1 MATVYLHIG
10 LPKTGTTALQH
21 FLYNND
27 KALKEHDICFPD
39 FGLRYPGVGT
49 RKNGR
54 FLIVP
59 GKDANGNPDYS
70 VPAAEYGPT
79 LDKIADLSKTYG
91 RIFLTDE
98 GIWNI
103 SRKRSDFWPKLKA
116 DLADRGLDLKIIIYL
131 RRQDSFI
138 ESLYAQKIK
147 ETKNSYTFFEFLE
160 SEHVSNWPLDY
171 ASGLDVLSAVVGKE
185 NLIIRLYEKT
195 QYQGAEHTLF
205 SDFLDIFGLSLSD
218 GFTVKKELYH
228 PSLSGTYLELKRLLN
243 VLPKNV
249 KNCPAIQG
257 SISSIQKASPFT
269 NEREKHSFFPP
280 GGARAFLGKFKE
292 SNERVA
298 REYLGREDGVLFCEP
313 VAELPEEH
321 ISTEEMLRDMIIV
334 SGRSIQILETENS
347 ELQKRLDK
355 LEDELEKARMSHS
368 ASLENRAK
376 KVIKRMIGKK

>member
-116 DLADRGLDLKIIIYL
+116 DLADGDWTL
-131 RRQDSFI
+131 R
-138 ESLYAQKIK
+138 
-147 ETKNSYTFFEFLE
+147 
-160 SEHVSNWPLDY
+160 
-171 ASGLDVLSAVVGKE
+171 
-185 NLIIRLYEKT
+185 
-195 QYQGAEHTLF
+195 
-205 SDFLDIFGLSLSD
+205 SLSICA
-218 GFTVKKELYH
+218 VRIL
-228 PSLSGTYLELKRLLN
+228 LLN
-243 VLPKNV
+243 LCMPRKS
-249 KNCPAIQG
+249 KKRKTAI
-257 SISSIQKASPFT
+257 PF
-269 NEREKHSFFPP
+269 
-280 GGARAFLGKFKE
+280 
-292 SNERVA
+292 SNFWN
-298 REYLGREDGVLFCEP
+298 LNMCQ
-313 VAELPEEH
+313 
-321 ISTEEMLRDMIIV
+321 T
-334 SGRSIQILETENS
+334 GRSIMHPVLTFFPQWS
-347 ELQKRLDK
+347 EKR
-355 LEDELEKARMSHS
+355 
-368 ASLENRAK
+368 
-376 KVIKRMIGKK
+376 I